1 MARTKQAPKLNFE
14 NGQSSLQKLLVTKR
28 NRNTVNIS
36 STLGKTGGIK
46 KPRRWRAG
54 TNALK
59 EIRMYQRST
68 ALVLKKLPFQRLVKE
83 IAGKIQ
89 SGLRMQMP
97 ALLALQE
104 ATEAFMVGLFM
115 DVNLCAIHAKRVT
128 IMPQD
133 VKLALRIRGGPK
145 GNCKRICS

>member
-1 MARTKQAPKLNFE
+1 MARTKQAPKLKFE
-14 NGQSSLQKLLVTKR
+14 NSQSSLRKLLVTKR
-28 NRNTVNIS
+28 NRNAVHNQ
-36 STLGKTGGIK
+36 STQVKTGGIK
-46 KPRRWRAG
+46 TPRRWRAG
-54 TNALK
+54 TKALK

-68 ALVLKKLPFQRLVKE
+68 ALVIKKLPFQRLVKG
-83 IAGKIQ
+83 IAAKIQ
-89 SGLRMQMP
+89 LGLRMQTP

-133 VKLALRIRGGPK
+133 VKLALRIRGGPNRK
-145 GNCKRICS
+145 L